1 MDALRRLARDP
12 GLRSALLL
20 SVLLLLYGNLTSLLE
35 PDRREDFLL
44 YSNLGLLSLLLL
56 WCQWAGFSLSDL
68 GLAAAQVKVS
78 ALWGVVLGLVL
89 ALPLVAFIALAPFLT
104 GEPVRAGEINDL
116 SGSEMAIRLA
126 LRVPVGTAL
135 FEEAAFRGVLYAV
148 WLRATDLR
156 RTVLCTSVVF
166 ALWHTVIT
174 FKSVSGA
181 EVVDWAPL
189 VALGY
194 LGSLLGLFVGGA
206 AFALLRWRTG
216 GVAGPFFFHWIVVAL
231 MTLTVWLRS

>member
-1 MDALRRLARDP
+1 MDALPRFARDP
-12 GLRSALLL
+12 ALRSALLL
-20 SVLLLLYGNLTSLLE
+20 SVLLLLYGNLTSLFE

-56 WCQWAGFSLSDL
+56 WCRWVGFSLSDL
-68 GLAAAQVKVS
+68 GLAAAQVRAS

-89 ALPLVAFIALAPFLT
+89 ALPPVAFIALAPIVT
-104 GEPVRAGEINDL
+104 GEPVQAGEINGL

-126 LRVPVGTAL
+126 FRVPVGTAL
-135 FEEAAFRGVLYAV
+135 FEEAAFRGILYAV
-148 WLRATDLR
+148 WLRGTDLR
-156 RTVLCTSVVF
+156 RTVLGTGVVF

-174 FKSVSGA
+174 FKSVLEA
-181 EVVDWAPL
+181 EVVESAPL

-194 LGSLLGLFVGGA
+194 LGSLLGLFLGGA

-216 GVAGPFFFHWIVVAL
+216 GVVGPFFFHWIVVAL